1 MCGDNM
7 QILSDI
13 INFIKTLSFVDI
25 IFFGAVLGLMM
36 LIITLIYFIKENN
49 EDDADVKTPIINKST
64 TPVIETS
71 TNNEITNLKE
81 ITAAL
86 ENAEPSAINLNN
98 YEVEQEEKAIISY
111 DELIKHKNNFAI
123 NFSEEENIAENLTVK
138 KVDLENLVNKDKEAK
153 PAINVTVISYDK
165 EEAFLKALKS
175 LQQTL
180 N

>member
-111 DELIKHKNNFAI
+111 DELIKNKNNFAI